1 MCISYVYIACCF
13 LSRSLKCSDGDD
25 DELAF
30 LRPSCLLLVR
40 DVQKKERTNV
50 NRDLTLLTL

>member
-50 NRDLTLLTL
+50 NRDLTL